1 MPVWA
6 TGAQVFAAPE
16 IPEMEPGLMGMRRPP
31 CSLPS
36 TSTFLLSWPATFLLS
51 WPAGVTRSQRS
62 LPSRHTPGPALTFLS
77 TYLGTEKG

>member
-36 TSTFLLSWPATFLLS
+36 TSTFLPS